1 MYVFP
6 CITSDNNF
14 IDGSFINSLAFCKN
28 NYCTD
33 KKCINHYKELF
44 GKQNSGFYACPCG
57 LVSYLLIQEN
67 SSKIIFTSLRE
78 KTRYKKKNRKFQNEV
93 AFNLALPE
101 EKIID
106 LINLS
111 INAVNEKKTLQEKQN
126 TFDSME
132 HEVKKLNSSIKD
144 NCDSFFNLF
153 NEKQDLYSLSPD
165 EYKMIFDKLK
175 TLYVIS
181 SLINLRYTIYDYEK
195 NPNSLITDSPS
206 KIPVHGK
213 FVKCSRVLK
222 NHKGKNSYISF
233 YGECHKYIIAYSS
246 FELIPFLLLEN
257 ALKYTLDDNE
267 INVDF
272 EEKNNSLVITIKSMS
287 LYCSQNDIPYIFD
300 KGYRGKN
307 AEKYSGNKGNGIG
320 LYFVKL
326 LCDLHN
332 ITVKAESDGN
342 IKNVGGIPYSIFSII
357 LTFNDVYDE
366 EEIKNITL

>member
-1 MYVFP
+1 
-6 CITSDNNF
+6 
-14 IDGSFINSLAFCKN
+14 
-28 NYCTD
+28 
-33 KKCINHYKELF
+33 
-44 GKQNSGFYACPCG
+44 
-57 LVSYLLIQEN
+57 
-67 SSKIIFTSLRE
+67 
-78 KTRYKKKNRKFQNEV
+78 
-93 AFNLALPE
+93 
-101 EKIID
+101 
-106 LINLS
+106 
-111 INAVNEKKTLQEKQN
+111 
-126 TFDSME
+126 ME

-206 KIPVHGK
+206 KISVHDK
-213 FVKCSRVLK
+213 FVKCSKVLR
-222 NHKGKNSYISF
+222 NHRGKNSHINF
-233 YGECHKYIIAYSS
+233 YGECHKYIIAYPS

-257 ALKYTLDDNE
+257 ALKYTLDNNE
-267 INVDF
+267 ISVDF
-272 EEKNNSLVITIKSMS
+272 EEKNNSLVIAIKSIS
-287 LYCSQNDIPYIFD
+287 LYCSQNDIPHIFE

-307 AEKYSGNKGNGIG
+307 AEKYSSNKGSGIG

-342 IKNVGGIPYSIFSII
+342 ITNSSGIPYSVFSIS

>member
-1 MYVFP
+1 MYAIP
-6 CITSDNNF
+6 CITKDSNY
-14 IDGSFINSLAFCKN
+14 IDGVFINSLTFCKN
-28 NYCTD
+28 NYCVD
-33 KKCINHYKELF
+33 KKCINHYKEVF
-44 GKQNSGFYACPCG
+44 SKQKSGFYTCPYG
-57 LVSYLLIQEN
+57 LVSYLFVQEN

-78 KTRYKKKNRKFQNEV
+78 KSRYKKKNRKFQNEFN
-93 AFNLALPE
+93 FNLVLSE

-111 INAVNEKKTLQEKQN
+111 ISTVNERQILQEKQN

-144 NCDSFFNLF
+144 NCDSFINLF

-165 EYKMIFDKLK
+165 EYKMFFDKLK

-195 NPNSLITDSPS
+195 NPNSLTVDSPG
-206 KIPVHGK
+206 KIPIHGK
-213 FVKCSRVLK
+213 FVKCSKILR
-222 NHKGKNSYISF
+222 NHKGKKSHISF
-233 YGECHKYIIAYSS
+233 YGECHKYIIAYPS

-267 INVDF
+267 ISVDF
-272 EEKNNSLVITIKSMS
+272 EEKYNSLIITIKSMS
-287 LYCSQNDIPYIFD
+287 LYCSKNDIPHIFE
-300 KGYRGKN
+300 KGYRGEN
-307 AEKYSGNKGNGIG
+307 AKKYNNSNGNGIG

-332 ITVKAESDGN
+332 ITIKAESDESITN
-342 IKNVGGIPYSIFSII
+342 ISGIPYSIFSIV
-357 LTFNDVYDE
+357 LTFNEVYDE
-366 EEIKNITL
+366 DEIKNIML